1 MPTNESVEHH
11 TISEKGDVPN
21 NKVLPLILYK
31 DVADFGDKEPE
42 SVFEE
47 AFARHNWGN
56 GWRSGHPDGI
66 FAFHHYHSDA
76 HEVVGIARGTATI
89 QFGGPTGPIVKVKAG
104 DAAVIPAGVAHCR
117 LDSVPGLSVVG
128 AYPPG
133 QGPDVCV
140 ASDDDERKAHT
151 HRDAKACGI
160 HRFSNKE
167 RDSIHARIADTALPE
182 TDPIMGVSGPIATLW
197 LQMSG

>member
-1 MPTNESVEHH
+1 MPTNESIEHH
-11 TISEKGDVPN
+11 FIFEKDDLPN

-31 DVADFGDKEPE
+31 GVADFGDKEPE

-47 AFARHNWGN
+47 VFTRNNWGN

-66 FAFHHYHSDA
+66 FSFHHYHSDA

-89 QFGGPTGPIVKVKAG
+89 QFGGPTGPIVEVRAG

-117 LDSVPGLSVVG
+117 LDSIPGLSVVG
-128 AYPPG
+128 AYPPD

-140 ASDDDERKAHT
+140 ATEDDEQKAYT
-151 HRDAKACGI
+151 NQDAKTCGI
-160 HRFSNKE
+160 QRFRKE
-167 RDSIHARIADTALPE
+167 EKESVHARIADTPLPE
-182 TDPIMGVSGPIATLW
+182 IDPIMGASGPITKLW
-197 LQMSG
+197 LDK

>member
-31 DVADFGDKEPE
+31 NVADFGDKEPE

-104 DAAVIPAGVAHCR
+104 DAAVIPAM
-117 LDSVPGLSVVG
+117 
-128 AYPPG
+128 
-133 QGPDVCV
+133 
-140 ASDDDERKAHT
+140 T
-151 HRDAKACGI
+151 TNAKHI
-160 HRFSNKE
+160 
-167 RDSIHARIADTALPE
+167 RIVMLKRAESTALVIKKE
-182 TDPIMGVSGPIATLW
+182 TPSTLESLILHFLRQTPSW
-197 LQMSG
+197 E